1 MRIIENNPFRILG
14 IISNSSAKE
23 TTKSE
28 TYILRYLDIG
38 KSANLKFDISPP
50 LKQLDRTNE
59 IVKDAKKKIHD
70 NFDKLSYSIFW
81 FINGS
86 LADKIALEK
95 LSLEKDLIK
104 PLQDSFKK
112 GK

>member
-23 TTKSE
+23 TNEAE

-50 LKQLDRTNE
+50 LKQLDE
-59 IVKDAKKKIHD
+59 QM
-70 NFDKLSYSIFW
+70 KLLKMLKEKYMIISI
-81 FINGS
+81 N
-86 LADKIALEK
+86 
-95 LSLEKDLIK
+95 
-104 PLQDSFKK
+104 
-112 GK
+112 